1 MSEHQKYVLHLENKV
16 KQLEYLL
23 DQERVKCF
31 GLKRILIEARFQLTP
46 ILGKLD
52 SIRRGG

>member
-23 DQERVKCF
+23 DQERKVNFLMVGMTSSFNQEKMEN
-31 GLKRILIEARFQLTP
+31 I
-46 ILGKLD
+46 
-52 SIRRGG
+52 